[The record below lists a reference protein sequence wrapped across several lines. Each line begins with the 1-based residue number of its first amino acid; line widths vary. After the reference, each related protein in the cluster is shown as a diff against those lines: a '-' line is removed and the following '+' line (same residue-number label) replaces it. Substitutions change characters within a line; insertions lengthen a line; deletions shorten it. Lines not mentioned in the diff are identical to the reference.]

1 MRLRQHCSLP
11 WAWTAGC
18 DPAEPKFCRRDV
30 PEARAKLLLQHG
42 EAWISAVDGGR
53 RLDRRGPGSQI
64 DEGVELQYTHY
75 QDIAIQGEWQAMATA
90 TYVSI
95 GQVKRDISELVNR
108 VAYGQEQVVLTS
120 RGKPK
125 AVLISIEDFERLQQK
140 PTQATKWADWV
151 ARSDALAAD
160 ILASR
165 NGEPL
170 DIDALL
176 AADRADLEARD
187 DQILGR

>member
-1 MRLRQHCSLP
+1 MRE
-11 WAWTAGC
+11 G
-18 DPAEPKFCRRDV
+18 AEMT
-30 PEARAKLLLQHG
+30 
-42 EAWISAVDGGR
+42 
-53 RLDRRGPGSQI
+53 
-64 DEGVELQYTHY
+64 VETQ
-75 QDIAIQGEWQAMATA
+75 
-90 TYVSI
+90 VSI

-108 VAYGQEQVVLTS
+108 VAYGGEQIVLTS

-125 AVLISIEDFERLQQK
+125 AALISIQDFERLQQK
-140 PTQATKWADWV
+140 PTRSEKWADWV

-160 ILASR
+160 ILAR
-165 NGEPL
+165 RGGEPL

>member
-1 MRLRQHCSLP
+1 
-11 WAWTAGC
+11 
-18 DPAEPKFCRRDV
+18 
-30 PEARAKLLLQHG
+30 
-42 EAWISAVDGGR
+42 
-53 RLDRRGPGSQI
+53 
-64 DEGVELQYTHY
+64 LQYTQY
-75 QDIAIQGEWQAMATA
+75 QDIAMKGGRQAMATE
-90 TYVSI
+90 TYISI

-125 AVLISIEDFERLQQK
+125 AALISIEDFERLQQK
-140 PTQATKWADWV
+140 PTQAAKWADWV

-160 ILASR
+160 ILAR
-165 NGEPL
+165 RHGEPL